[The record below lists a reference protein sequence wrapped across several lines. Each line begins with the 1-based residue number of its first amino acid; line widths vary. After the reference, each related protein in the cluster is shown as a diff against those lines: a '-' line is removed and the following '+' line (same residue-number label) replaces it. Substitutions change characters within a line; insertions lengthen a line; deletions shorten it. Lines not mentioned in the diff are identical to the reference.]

1 MKLNGGGEGAA
12 AGDKG
17 QGHQRV
23 NGGVDSG
30 DRQVRPRQ
38 NAHDSGDRH
47 PPQGRT
53 QQKVQW
59 RLARVR
65 RQKLR
70 IVRHLRSQPLH
81 LFLHRTVRIPTL
93 QNSQK
98 WMIETDMY
106 WLNQ

>member
-1 MKLNGGGEGAA
+1 LKLNGGGERAA
-12 AGDKG
+12 AGHKG
-17 QGHQRV
+17 QGHQCV
-23 NGGVDSG
+23 NGGVNSG
-30 DRQVRPRQ
+30 HRQVRPRQ
-38 NAHDSGDRH
+38 NAHNSGDRH

-59 RLARVR
+59 RLARIR

-70 IVRHLRSQPLH
+70 IVRHVRSQPLH
-81 LFLHRTVRIPTL
+81 LFLHRTVRIPPL

-98 WMIETDMY
+98 WMIEAALY